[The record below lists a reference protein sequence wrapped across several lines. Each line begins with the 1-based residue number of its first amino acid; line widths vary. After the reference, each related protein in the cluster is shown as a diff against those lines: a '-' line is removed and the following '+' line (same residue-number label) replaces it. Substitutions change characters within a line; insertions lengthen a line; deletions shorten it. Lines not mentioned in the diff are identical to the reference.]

1 MSTPPVSI
9 PAAQTVDV
17 EGPVN
22 FVEFDGPKDGPTLV
36 CVHGLGGSH
45 LNWMAIAPSLA
56 AHARVLALDLVGHG
70 RTPIGRRRADIGGH
84 RRLVGG
90 FLRTVADGPVILV
103 GNSMGGLVA
112 TLQAMEQPDSVS
124 GLILIDPAF
133 PSTRWGWTHPM
144 SIFGFLLGATP
155 GLGESFLNQRRKY
168 LSPEQAVH
176 RVLDACCVDRSR
188 IPPELV
194 AAQVAFLNGADR
206 AALDGAYLSSARSLS
221 QHFLRPRAFAQRL
234 RGVGQPTLLLQ
245 GDADRLVPLAAS
257 QQVSWAMPSWTFEVA
272 AGVGHIPMMEAPGWT
287 IERITGWLD
296 AGGFLSQ
303 LPVAT
308 GTVGHQ
314 DRGASASRAG
324 EPFSS

>member
-1 MSTPPVSI
+1 MAAPPVTI
-9 PAAQTVDV
+9 PTSLTVDV

-70 RTPIGRRRADIGGH
+70 RTPVESRSADIGGH

-90 FLRTVADGPVILV
+90 FLRAVADGPVILV

-112 TLQAMEQPDSVS
+112 TLQAMEEPDSVS
-124 GLILIDPAF
+124 GLILVDPAL
-133 PSTRWGWTHPM
+133 PSSRWGWTHPR
-144 SIFGFLLGATP
+144 SIVGFLLGATP
-155 GLGESFLNQRRKY
+155 GLGETFLTQRRKY

-188 IPPELV
+188 IPPDLV
-194 AAQVAFLNGADR
+194 AAQVGFLNGADR

-234 RGVGQPTLLLQ
+234 RGVEQPALLLH

-257 QQVSWAMPSWTFEVA
+257 RQVSWAKPTWTFDVA
-272 AGVGHIPMMEAPGWT
+272 TGVGHIPMMEAPVWT
-287 IERITGWLD
+287 LERIARWLG
-296 AGGFLSQ
+296 AE
-303 LPVAT
+303 
-308 GTVGHQ
+308 
-314 DRGASASRAG
+314 GASAVRASASVG
-324 EPFSS
+324 A